1 MSKNDSYFESLSKR
15 IADFSNERD
24 WEQFHNPKNLSMAL
38 SIEAAEL
45 MEIFQWL
52 TLWQSKLES
61 LSPAQRQAAQ
71 EEIADVMIYAIRL
84 SQMLDFDLLKA
95 IDEKIVINDKKYPV
109 DKIKGKAGLE

>member
-1 MSKNDSYFESLSKR
+1 MSKNDSYLENLSKR
-15 IADFSNERD
+15 ISDFCNERD
-24 WEQFHNPKNLSMAL
+24 WEQYHNPKNLSMAL

-52 TLWQSKLES
+52 TLKQSKLES

-95 IDEKIVINDKKYPV
+95 VDKKIDLNDKKYPV
-109 DKIKGKAGLE
+109 EKIRGKAGLE